1 MFFLWWLNE
10 CLSYSVKWS
19 FGAEIFNIMDLK
31 FIPNGNEENSII
43 TQSLNLNKRLKSER
57 WSVDR
62 TIIVWNANIV
72 ERNYKI
78 EPGYQFWNLIFCKKS
93 K

>member
-1 MFFLWWLNE
+1 
-10 CLSYSVKWS
+10 
-19 FGAEIFNIMDLK
+19 
-31 FIPNGNEENSII
+31 
-43 TQSLNLNKRLKSER
+43 LNLNKRLKSER

-62 TIIVWNANIV
+62 TIIVWNENIV

-78 EPGYQFWNLIFCKKS
+78 DTGYQVWNLIFSKKS